1 MRFTLAL
8 DDFHRL
14 SCEFKDDETCATAAS
29 SHVADGLEAL
39 SDALEG
45 LESEGVGE
53 CFWFTSAGE
62 YRWVLRCHES
72 DLVRV
77 AVLWCGSI
85 AVGYQHVVWHEMPLA
100 PFCAN
105 LHAELARMAATCATL
120 DTPEPDTPDTGRT
133 G

>member
-1 MRFTLAL
+1 MWFTLAI

-14 SCEFKDDETCATAAS
+14 ICEFQDGETYTTAVS
-29 SHVADGLEAL
+29 SQVAEGLEAL

-53 CFWFTSAGE
+53 CFWFTSAGQ
-62 YRWVLRCHES
+62 YRWVLRRHES
-72 DLVRV
+72 DLVRL

-85 AVGYQHVVWHEMPLA
+85 VVGYQHVVWHEMPLA
-100 PFCAN
+100 QLCAN

-120 DTPEPDTPDTGRT
+120 GSLDTTRT
-133 G
+133 A